1 MAKQDHAPL
10 LFLATALAYV
20 IHADSTS
27 AVEEKAK
34 FLSLFGKH
42 VSRGEISNDY
52 LQALTAE
59 AFQRARDMELDTFL
73 RDARTNL
80 TYAQKL
86 SVVIN
91 LYDVLLAD
99 GRVAT
104 GETTI
109 FNRFIGAFD
118 IDATTL
124 RALRE
129 VLLVKN
135 DTTLFTNRNH
145 PMNEPR
151 YRLDLKL
158 GRM

>member
-1 MAKQDHAPL
+1 MSQDHAPL
-10 LFLATALAYV
+10 LFLATALAYL
-20 IHADSTS
+20 IHADNKP

-59 AFQRARDMELDTFL
+59 AFQRARNMELDAFL
-73 RDARTNL
+73 RDAAADL
-80 TYAQKL
+80 THAQKL
-86 SVVIN
+86 AVIIN

-99 GRVAT
+99 GRVAA
-104 GETTI
+104 GETVI
-109 FNRFIGAFD
+109 FNRFVGAFD
-118 IDATTL
+118 IDAATL

-129 VLLVKN
+129 ILLVKN

-151 YRLDLKL
+151 YRLDIKL
-158 GRM
+158 GRS